1 MSKHVRDNW
10 QHFEHVVSKDMAHMH
25 YPAAGSMVD
34 YIVRDTDNHIQT
46 LLIGSVLDVEGF
58 RSWQKADALVKEF
71 IPDFDSESTALK
83 GDGQKGEKKSHI
95 ATFDNVCLRPC
106 SRHRVEELMRGGAGA
121 DAKRFTKMTYQSAMK
136 SRTGIKVKRLLRTLR
151 SFPNWG
157 ARQAWIR
164 LTSASFSLM
173 CCSQYQP
180 FVSGHRRIESRTYR
194 LMSNSRHV
202 QSKLVGDRRAATTRE
217 TTPKLNGR

>member
-34 YIVRDTDNHIQT
+34 YVVRDTDNHIQT

-58 RSWQKADALVKEF
+58 KSWQKADTLVKEF
-71 IPDFDSESTALK
+71 IPDFDSDSTALK

-121 DAKRFTKMTYQSAMK
+121 EAKRYTKMTYQSAMK
-136 SRTGIKVKRLLRTLR
+136 ARNTGKVRELLRTLK
-151 SFPNWG
+151 SIPNWG
-157 ARQAWIR
+157 AKQAWIR
-164 LTSASFSLM
+164 LTSMSFSLM
-173 CCSQYQP
+173 WCSQYQP
-180 FVSGHRRIESRTYR
+180 FVSGHRRSESRTYR
-194 LMSNSRHV
+194 WMSNSRHV
-202 QSKLVGDRRAATTRE
+202 QSKQVGDRRAATTRE